1 MRLHR
6 KTESIE
12 FTPMYDSI
20 AIVLWRHSDPPVSE
34 DHRRKVMGTFYV
46 IYNLTQEDSG
56 RYVMRDRDQLPLNVR
71 TIEVVGELL

>member
-6 KTESIE
+6 KAESIE
-12 FTPMYDSI
+12 FTPMYNSY
-20 AIVLWRHSDPPVSE
+20 AIVLWRRNDFSISE

-56 RYVMRDRDQLPLNVR
+56 RYIMRDRNQLPLYVR
-71 TIEVVGELL
+71 TIKVVGELL